1 MTQGEL
7 VPRAPRT
14 MVFQKDIDG
23 TQIGPDRYALA
34 LALRELAQRLGVSLG
49 RYSVRV
55 PWDRSTLSRYFS
67 GALVPPAEFVERLID
82 DGNRETGT
90 ELTSAARGAVRKLH
104 RTALRVT
111 SPHSADLQDLRD
123 KLAEADR
130 ESRHLHQEAR
140 LLREMVRSAHEHLD
154 DQQARLRQLEQ
165 AGAAARLVHRAELD
179 QRTTDFDSL
188 QAERD
193 ELQETL
199 IRLTAELAEAE
210 RRALD
215 AEERCIRL
223 EQQLDTAEAQAEE
236 LDAGAERKVA
246 TATDTATARAAN
258 NPGISIQLGI
268 TREAGARLTRTLDEQ
283 VPLPLTEEQLRKL
296 LRRPGIYQLL
306 RGGPTQPKERMYV
319 GKAERSLPQRLDFA
333 RRRILGRKYI
343 SLDDMYFTYL
353 YVEDDLS
360 AVAPENLVLKHL
372 QEERGV
378 SLLWNHNGF
387 SISDPGRRRD
397 LAQLKPQHFNV
408 AHPIDLDWSL
418 RHDGRRQWFS
428 PGDFVTYLKAEL
440 PYAFR
445 QALEPDQP
453 EEVSLEVPQG
463 PLSADTAFRL
473 LARNLGESWQISA
486 LKGHVILYEEN
497 TEYPN
502 ALRYYRGETVSDA

>member
-1 MTQGEL
+1 
-7 VPRAPRT
+7 

-34 LALRELAQRLGVSLG
+34 LALRELAQRLGVSLS

-67 GALVPPAEFVERLID
+67 GALVPPAEFVEQLID

-90 ELTSAARGAVRKLH
+90 GLTPAARDTVRKLH

-154 DQQARLRQLEQ
+154 EQQARLRQLEQ
-165 AGAAARLVHRAELD
+165 TGVAARLAHRAELE
-179 QRTTDFDSL
+179 QRATDFDSL
-188 QAERD
+188 RAERD

-210 RRALD
+210 RRAHE

-223 EQQLDTAEAQAEE
+223 EQRLDTAEAQVEERVAE
-236 LDAGAERKVA
+236 AEADVD
-246 TATDTATARAAN
+246 TDTNTATAEATIS
-258 NPGISIQLGI
+258 PGISVHLGI
-268 TREAGARLTRTLDEQ
+268 TREAGARLARALDEQ
-283 VPLPLTEEQLRKL
+283 VPLPLTEAHLRKVL
-296 LRRPGIYQLL
+296 GRPGIYQLL
-306 RGGPTQPKERMYV
+306 RGGPSQPKERMYV
-319 GKAERSLPQRLDFA
+319 GKADRSLPRRLDFA
-333 RRRILGRKYI
+333 RLRILGRKYI
-343 SLDDMYFTYL
+343 SLDDMYFTYV
-353 YVEDDLS
+353 YIEDDLS
-360 AVAPENLVLKHL
+360 AVAPGNLVIKHL
-372 QEERGV
+372 QEECGV
-378 SLLWNHNGF
+378 SLLWNQNGF
-387 SISDPGRRRD
+387 GINDPGRQRD
-397 LAQLKPQHFNV
+397 QAQLKPHHFDV
-408 AHPIDLDWSL
+408 AHPIDLDWAL
-418 RHDGRRQWFS
+418 RHDGHRQLLS
-428 PGDFVTYLKAEL
+428 PRDFAAYIRAEL

-445 QALEPDQP
+445 HVVEPAQA

-473 LARNLGESWQISA
+473 LARNLGESWQITA
-486 LKGHVILYEEN
+486 LKGHVILYKEQV
-497 TEYPN
+497 EYPN
-502 ALRYYRGETVSDA
+502 ALRYYRGENVSDAS

>member
-7 VPRAPRT
+7 VPRGSRT

-34 LALRELAQRLGVSLG
+34 LALRELAQRLGVTLS

-67 GALVPPAEFVERLID
+67 GALVPPAEFVEQLID

-90 ELTSAARGAVRKLH
+90 ELTPDAQDTVRKLH

-123 KLAEADR
+123 KLSEADR

-154 DQQARLRQLEQ
+154 EQQARLRQLEQ
-165 AGAAARLVHRAELD
+165 AGAATRLVHRAELD
-179 QRTTDFDSL
+179 QRTADFDSL
-188 QAERD
+188 RAERD
-193 ELQETL
+193 ELQEAL
-199 IRLTAELAEAE
+199 IRLTAKLAEAE
-210 RRALD
+210 RRARE
-215 AEERCIRL
+215 AEERCIGL

-236 LDAGAERKVA
+236 RDAEAEADVD
-246 TATDTATARAAN
+246 TVTNTATAEATIS
-258 NPGISIQLGI
+258 PGISVHLGI
-268 TREAGARLTRTLDEQ
+268 TREAGARLARTFDEQ
-283 VPLPLTEEQLRKL
+283 VPLPLTEARLRKVL
-296 LRRPGIYQLL
+296 GRPGIYQLL
-306 RGGPTQPKERMYV
+306 RGGPSQPKERMYV
-319 GKAERSLPQRLDFA
+319 GKADRSLPQRLDFA
-333 RRRILGRKYI
+333 RLRILGRKYI
-343 SLDDMYFTYL
+343 SLDDMYFR
-353 YVEDDLS
+353 YVYEDDLS
-360 AVAPENLVLKHL
+360 AVAPENLVIKHL

-387 SISDPGRRRD
+387 SNNDPGRRRD
-397 LAQLKPQHFNV
+397 QAQLQPQHFDA

-418 RHDGRRQWFS
+418 RHDGHQQWLS
-428 PGDFVTYLKAEL
+428 PRDFATYLKAEL
-440 PYAFR
+440 PFAFR
-445 QALEPDQP
+445 QKLEPALA
-453 EEVSLEVPQG
+453 EEVSLEVPRG

-473 LARNLGESWQISA
+473 LARNLGESWQVSA
-486 LKGHVILYEEN
+486 LKGYVILYKEH

-502 ALRYYRGETVSDA
+502 AIRYYRGENVTDA

>member
-7 VPRAPRT
+7 VPRGPRT

-67 GALVPPAEFVERLID
+67 GVLVPPAEFVEQLID

-90 ELTSAARGAVRKLH
+90 ELTSAARDTVRKLH

-154 DQQARLRQLEQ
+154 EQQARLRQLEQ
-165 AGAAARLVHRAELD
+165 AGAAARLAHRAELD
-179 QRTTDFDSL
+179 QRTTDFDAL
-188 QAERD
+188 RAERD

-210 RRALD
+210 RRARE
-215 AEERCIRL
+215 AEDRCIRL

-236 LDAGAERKVA
+236 RDAEAEAYVDTVTNTTTAEA
-246 TATDTATARAAN
+246 TVG
-258 NPGISIQLGI
+258 PGISVHLGI
-268 TREAGARLTRTLDEQ
+268 TREAGARLARTLDEQ
-283 VPLPLTEEQLRKL
+283 VPLPLTETHLRKVL
-296 LRRPGIYQLL
+296 GRPGIYQLL
-306 RGGPTQPKERMYV
+306 RGGPSQPKERMYV
-319 GKAERSLPQRLDFA
+319 GKADRSLPQRLNFA
-333 RRRILGRKYI
+333 RLRILGRKYI
-343 SLDDMYFTYL
+343 SLDDMYFTYV

-360 AVAPENLVLKHL
+360 AVAPENLVIKHL
-372 QEERGV
+372 QEERGL
-378 SLLWNHNGF
+378 SLLWNRNGF
-387 SISDPGRRRD
+387 NNNDPGRRRD
-397 LAQLKPQHFNV
+397 RAQLQPQHFDV

-418 RHDGRRQWFS
+418 RHDGRRQLLS
-428 PGDFVTYLKAEL
+428 PRDFATYLKAEL

-445 QALEPDQP
+445 EALDPAQAED
-453 EEVSLEVPQG
+453 VSLEVPRG

-473 LARNLGESWQISA
+473 LAQNLGESWQISA
-486 LKGHVILYEEN
+486 LKGHVILYKEHAD
-497 TEYPN
+497 YPN
-502 ALRYYRGETVSDA
+502 ALRYYRGENVSDA